1 MRALTIAMLGRGHGT
16 LKRSLHVPRRLQIRR
31 PVRHGRPI
39 LRDSAVVCFTAAQT
53 GPACIEIAQ
62 VEQRRQ
68 FRRHLRGDL
77 SHVARV
83 PVQKS
88 LDRVVQQGRVRTG
101 FVQRTRDSGRPD
113 ISSGDTATNSAQE
126 QLYGVGIAQLPQ
138 PVVNLRACA
147 F

>member
-1 MRALTIAMLGRGHGT
+1 MKEAAATADL
-16 LKRSLHVPRRLQIRR
+16 SLHVPRRLQIRG

-39 LRDSAVVCFTAAQT
+39 LRDSTFTAAQT
-53 GPACIEIAQ
+53 GPACVEIAQ

-77 SHVARV
+77 SHVARM
-83 PVQKS
+83 PVKKS

-126 QLYGVGIAQLPQ
+126 QLCGVGIAQLPQ
-138 PVVNLRACA
+138 PVVNLQNKKIDMLL
-147 F
+147 FEKN